1 MTEILQKQIPHN
13 PLAAQRLP
21 GIAPL
26 AVSDWL
32 TPDDAFADQ
41 MAERER
47 LLETARERVL
57 MLDESGRAAAEELLE
72 TVLDHLYAGAR
83 QRVTRPDG
91 MVTELDWADPLG
103 TLGRITQQDFC
114 LLEKPEES
122 PEHILTGAV
131 LCFPA
136 SWTLSEKFMR
146 PLTAIHVPVDSYD
159 ANIAARVQRLFDG
172 VQVSRPL
179 WRFNALWYRDARLHQ
194 PRSADAPRPKPETGQ
209 AGFLRSEKQT
219 ILRLPRTRAV
229 VFGIHTFVA
238 SRANVIAQW
247 GGASESG
254 AVLHTVD

>member
-114 LLEKPEES
+114 LLEKWNR
-122 PEHILTGAV
+122 LLATFFAV
-131 LCFPA
+131 SHFQ
-136 SWTLSEKFMR
+136 
-146 PLTAIHVPVDSYD
+146 
-159 ANIAARVQRLFDG
+159 N
-172 VQVSRPL
+172 
-179 WRFNALWYRDARLHQ
+179 
-194 PRSADAPRPKPETGQ
+194 
-209 AGFLRSEKQT
+209 
-219 ILRLPRTRAV
+219 
-229 VFGIHTFVA
+229 
-238 SRANVIAQW
+238 
-247 GGASESG
+247 
-254 AVLHTVD
+254 

>member
-13 PLAAQRLP
+13 PLEPQRLP

-26 AVSDWL
+26 AVGDWL
-32 TPDDAFADQ
+32 TPDDAFAAQ

-47 LLETARERVL
+47 LIGTARDRVL

-72 TVLDHLYAGAR
+72 TVLDHLYGGVRGQVA
-83 QRVTRPDG
+83 RPDG
-91 MVTELDWADPLG
+91 ARVEIDWADPLG
-103 TLGRITQQDFC
+103 SLGRITQQDFC
-114 LLEKPEES
+114 LLQKSEGA

-159 ANIAARVQRLFDG
+159 AKLAARVQRLFDG
-172 VQVSRPL
+172 VQVGRPL
-179 WRFNALWYRDARLHQ
+179 WRFNALWYHEADLHH
-194 PRSADAPRPKPETGQ
+194 PRSANTPRPKPKAGQ
-209 AGFLRSEKQT
+209 AGYLRSEKQT

-229 VFGIHTFVA
+229 IFGIHTFVLR
-238 SRANVIAQW
+238 RADVLGQW
-247 GGASESG
+247 ADGAGGEEQ
-254 AVLHTVD
+254 LHTAG